1 MTLLEFLL
9 KIYTGKKVIKKN
21 LIIIVLANFIATAI
35 TILSYSSLQQ
45 SNTKTLIFE
54 NVPLNIKK
62 DIYQNLEFRSL
73 VKSGLEIKIEKD
85 ELGFEVWNYTF
96 TGPENIDIENAAIQV
111 NKIIFLSLNANKKYL
126 SFSEIR
132 KPQENYLLY
141 NILKY
146 ERENLNKKNYY
157 ITDTDFKLQKIVSIY
172 MQSNIFAF
180 IFIFIFRIR
189 NFKNLSTK

>member
-111 NKIIFLSLNANKKYL
+111 NKVIFLSLNANKKYL

>member
-54 NVPLNIKK
+54 YVPLNIKK

>member
-54 NVPLNIKK
+54 YVPLNIKK

-96 TGPENIDIENAAIQV
+96 TGPENIDIENAAIQI
-111 NKIIFLSLNANKKYL
+111 NKIIFLSLNTNKKYL